1 MSTNVCTFTGR
12 LTSNPEITL
21 LPNGKERVR
30 FSIAVDRNYK
40 RDDGTRPCDFIPVTI
55 WGAAYVKKTNMGK
68 GDKVCVSGRIEL
80 YEWTAQDGSRKQG
93 FTLNCNNGIEL
104 VQKKMSEKDK
114 AANQVAAAQEQGT
127 LQMEGDDDLPF

>member
-1 MSTNVCTFTGR
+1 MSTNVCTFIGR
-12 LTSNPEITL
+12 LTANPEITL

-30 FSIAVDRNYK
+30 FSIPVDRNYK
-40 RDDGTRPCDFIPVTI
+40 REDGTRPCDFIPVTI

-80 YEWTAQDGSRKQG
+80 YEWTAQDGSKKQG
-93 FTLNCNNGIEL
+93 FTLNCNSIEL
-104 VQKKMSEKDK
+104 VQKKQSEKDK

-127 LQMEGDDDLPF
+127 LVEGEDDLPF

>member
-1 MSTNVCTFTGR
+1 MSTNVCTFVGR
-12 LTSNPEITL
+12 LTANPEITL

-40 RDDGTRPCDFIPVTI
+40 REDGTRPCDFIPVTL

-68 GDKVCVSGRIEL
+68 GDKVCVSGRVEI
-80 YEWTAQDGSRKQG
+80 YEFTSNEGTKKQG
-93 FTLNCNNGIEL
+93 FTLNCSGIEL

-114 AANQVAAAQEQGT
+114 AANQAAAAQEQGT
-127 LQMEGDDDLPF
+127 LSEGDDDLPF

>member
-1 MSTNVCTFTGR
+1 MSTNVCTFIGR

-21 LPNGKERVR
+21 LPTGKERVR

-40 RDDGTRPCDFIPVTI
+40 KDDGTRPCDFIPVTV
-55 WGAAYVKKTNMGK
+55 WSAAYVKKTNMGK

-104 VQKKMSEKDK
+104 VQKKQSEKDK
-114 AANQVAAAQEQGT
+114 AAQQATAAAEQGT
-127 LQMEGDDDLPF
+127 MPEGDDDLPF

>member
-1 MSTNVCTFTGR
+1 MSTNVCTFVGR
-12 LTSNPEITL
+12 LTNNPEITL

-40 RDDGTRPCDFIPVTI
+40 REDGTRPCDFIPVTI

-80 YEWTAQDGSRKQG
+80 YEFISQDGTKKQG
-93 FTLNCNNGIEL
+93 FTLNCQYGIEL

-127 LQMEGDDDLPF
+127 LAEGDDDLPF